1 MTPMGSEK
9 GQAAVEYALALCLVL
24 VVLLWAPEALLS
36 GLSGYFGQITS
47 LLALPVP

>member
-1 MTPMGSEK
+1 MEAEK

-24 VVLLWAPEALLS
+24 VFLVWVPEMMLS

-47 LLALPVP
+47 LLVLPVP